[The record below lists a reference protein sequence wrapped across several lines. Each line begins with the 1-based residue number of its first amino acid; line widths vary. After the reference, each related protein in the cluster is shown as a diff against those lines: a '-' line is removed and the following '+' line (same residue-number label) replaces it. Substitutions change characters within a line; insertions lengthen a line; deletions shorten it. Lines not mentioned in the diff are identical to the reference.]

1 MTLKKFQLCNLKMT
15 MAPVSKL
22 HDIYDIKEHLPMS
35 LEPKPNYIMKL
46 KYFETKSH
54 DSYINFNELILLK
67 RN

>member
-1 MTLKKFQLCNLKMT
+1 MT